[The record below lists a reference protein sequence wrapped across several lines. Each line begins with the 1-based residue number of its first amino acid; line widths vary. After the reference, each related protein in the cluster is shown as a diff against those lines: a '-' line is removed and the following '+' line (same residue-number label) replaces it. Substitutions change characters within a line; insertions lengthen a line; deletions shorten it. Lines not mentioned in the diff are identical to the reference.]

1 MNLFSIPSPDH
12 HDDDHPE
19 NAKRIPAILNAITND
34 ATLQSLTSN
43 LQSSPASDDQIALIH
58 DPAYIHELRDVM
70 KRARLTLITRRP
82 TSRHS
87 HSIVPPPPQAQ
98 AYAATSTS
106 ISNPNLQS
114 LSPSSARPVT
124 TPRPTDGILFI

>member
-58 DPAYIHELRDVM
+58 DPAYIHSLRDVM
-70 KRARLTLITRRP
+70 KRAPAYIDHAP
-82 TSRHS
+82 TY
-87 HSIVPPPPQAQ
+87 VTPQSFDCA
-98 AYAATSTS
+98 AAAAGAAIAATSTS
-106 ISNPNLQS
+106 ISNPQS
-114 LSPSSARPVT
+114 PISFALIRP
-124 TPRPTDGILFI
+124 